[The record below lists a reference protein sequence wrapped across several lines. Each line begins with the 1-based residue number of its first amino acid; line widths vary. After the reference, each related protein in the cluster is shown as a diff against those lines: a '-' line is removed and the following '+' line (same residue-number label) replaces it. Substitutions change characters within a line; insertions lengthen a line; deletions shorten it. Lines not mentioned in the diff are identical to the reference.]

1 MANAHLPVGVVE
13 AGLEASEDGNGYVQ
27 TRELIL
33 RDRVEATVL
42 YCTEY
47 KHGKNTQINY
57 TSKIRIKFSV
67 LLSAHNLSFSS
78 SY

>member
-13 AGLEASEDGNGYVQ
+13 TGLEASEDGNGYVQ

-42 YCTEY
+42 Y
-47 KHGKNTQINY
+47 
-57 TSKIRIKFSV
+57 
-67 LLSAHNLSFSS
+67 
-78 SY
+78 